1 MIKLHVEDAAA
12 VSLAVDMPS
21 AVPMTVADTLIPLAV
36 DSSSAIPMTVEDIII
51 PLSVDSP
58 SAVKMNIQETFVE
71 YDAPEYTGA
80 YRVTPSSSEQTLP
93 TAGKLMLHDV
103 TVDPAQGSRLMT
115 NQSAEPSTSP
125 VVVMPDEG
133 YDGMAKVTV
142 AAMPHGEIDPA
153 SLSYDTYLLR
163 GRITAQANVTQAGY
177 VPTGAN
183 MAMEYCDELLPTEN
197 PKTVTP
203 TTSEQVAVA
212 QNKWTKG
219 QIKVAPIP
227 YAEYDNEQG
236 GITVVIG

>member
-1 MIKLHVEDAAA
+1 MIRLRVDDPGSIHVSAEDSRA
-12 VSLAVDMPS
+12 
-21 AVPMTVADTLIPLAV
+21 IPLKV
-36 DSSSAIPMTVEDIII
+36 DDYPVIGLGVTDAPVILGVGTE
-51 PLSVDSP
+51 
-58 SAVKMNIQETFVE
+58 SAVKIGVTESFVT

-133 YDGMAKVTV
+133 YDGMAKVTI
-142 AAMPHGEIDPA
+142 AAMPEGEVNPP

-163 GRITAQANVTQAGY
+163 GRIIAQANVAQSGY
-177 VPTGAN
+177 IPAGAN
-183 MAMEYCDELLPTEN
+183 MSMSYCDELLPSEN
-197 PKTVTP
+197 QKTVTP